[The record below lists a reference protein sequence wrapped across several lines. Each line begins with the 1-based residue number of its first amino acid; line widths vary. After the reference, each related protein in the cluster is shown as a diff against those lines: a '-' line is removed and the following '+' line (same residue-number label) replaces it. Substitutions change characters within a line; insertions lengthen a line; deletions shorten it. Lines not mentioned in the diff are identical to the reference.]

1 MMTEQQI
8 WALIVIAGFA
18 ALGIPGALRSGLSEI
33 ANAIDGIRSEL
44 HDFNE
49 ARRLTQII
57 ERSKNS

>member
-1 MMTEQQI
+1 MTEQQM
-8 WALIVIAGFA
+8 WALIVVAGFA
-18 ALGIPGALRSGLSEI
+18 ALAIPGAFRSGLSEI